1 MKERILV
8 ISSANI
14 DLSVKAKRFPAAGE
28 TLISDGDYAYL
39 PGGKGANASRALAAL
54 GADTVFLC
62 RLGDDSNGRRLR
74 TLYEREGI
82 DTRFIVTD
90 CDEKTGFALVLCEEG
105 AENRIIVY
113 PGANAYLS
121 ASDVEEAF
129 TSYPDGVFVQME
141 IPDEALLAAA
151 LCLGEFRKAYRGR
164 RTRASGF
171 PV

>member
-62 RLGDDSNGRRLR
+62 RLGVEHKDVL
-74 TLYEREGI
+74 LFI
-82 DTRFIVTD
+82 DNIFR
-90 CDEKTGFALVLCEEG
+90 
-105 AENRIIVY
+105 
-113 PGANAYLS
+113 
-121 ASDVEEAF
+121 
-129 TSYPDGVFVQME
+129 FVQAGSE
-141 IPDEALLAAA
+141 VSTLL
-151 LCLGEFRKAYRGR
+151 GR
-164 RTRASGF
+164 MPSAVG
-171 PV
+171 